1 MSDDFDDA
9 GPASAEEMVTLLE
22 FIAAQEQIIQN
33 SSDIRKQQEA
43 FYAAEKAR
51 LKLQGKSISMEADAL
66 ENRQAAAKAWDQTFE
81 NMLGV
86 SDKWKSSMIG
96 KLMQPGGL
104 DGFVDSLNRTFTAS
118 NLAVSSLTKA
128 VEITAAL
135 VGASFALAKMQ
146 DDTLV
151 AFNKSTGATRLY
163 GDELLDLESN
173 MYHHGVSLEVASASY
188 GSMVKNV
195 KGLKDMSASSR
206 ADLAET
212 TAVLDKFGVSAD
224 TTTQNFE
231 FLTAA
236 MGFSASEANNFSR
249 EMFVLA
255 QEIGMPPAEMAQGLQ
270 EAAPAMAKFGSQS
283 DEMYKKLAVNARAA
297 NMEVSQLLGIVEK
310 FDTFEGAAQS
320 VGQLNAILGGPF
332 LNSMEMVQT
341 TDPVERMKLL
351 SDAANQAGASFDDM
365 GYYERIALT
374 EAMGL
379 KDVSELALVMAG
391 GFDETVPAIKQSQA
405 ELAAIAKQSADF
417 NTLSDEMDQ
426 IMRSFATTLLTWVVP
441 TIKWFLQGIQDLNQ
455 FFGGYLLPGLG
466 LVAAAFLFVA
476 SAVFGLIALVAG
488 GLPVLAGLAAATG
501 AMAPAG
507 TGAAA
512 GIGTFAT
519 ALAAATPVI
528 AAAGTALG
536 SFVPVFLAIG
546 AGALMMGVGIMLA
559 FGGVAKVISSVL
571 GGVVT
576 LLGAMDPATILQ
588 KVAAMNNLSA
598 ALAGLVVTS
607 YSIPALANNL
617 QSLINALNAIE
628 GDNLI
633 PVADMFSSI
642 NSILDKDLE
651 GLMKVEQTIANI
663 ATSINSI
670 DSTEKVFAVKQL
682 IDSVNSATSRAPAP
696 ATTPA
701 TTAAGAATTSQAL
714 SPNTAANL
722 NRPIQISLNVAGR
735 EWISLQTETLDKLL
749 NQY

>member
-1 MSDDFDDA
+1 MDDDIDDA
-9 GPASAEEMVTLLE
+9 GLPSAEETLSLLE
-22 FIAAQEQIIQN
+22 YIAAQEQIRQN

-43 FYAAEKAR
+43 FYNMEAAR

-66 ENRQAAAKAWDQTFE
+66 ENRKAAAQAWDQTFE

-104 DGFVDSLNRTFTAS
+104 NGFVDSLQRTFTAS

-151 AFNKSTGATRLY
+151 AFNKSTGAARLY

-236 MGFSASEANNFSR
+236 MGFSASEANDFSR

-365 GYYERIALT
+365 SYYERIALT

-417 NTLSDEMDQ
+417 NTLSEEMGQ

-441 TIKWFLQGIQDLNQ
+441 SIKWFLQGLQDLNQ
-455 FFGGYLLPGLG
+455 FFGGYLFPGLG
-466 LVAAAFLFVA
+466 MVAAAFLFVA
-476 SAVFGLIALVAG
+476 SAVFGLIALVG
-488 GLPVLAGLAAATG
+488 TGLPVLVGLAAATG

-507 TGAAA
+507 AGAAA

-528 AAAGTALG
+528 AGAATALG
-536 SFVPVFLAIG
+536 GFVPIFLAIG
-546 AGALMMGVGIMLA
+546 AGALMMGAGIMLA
-559 FGGVAKVISSVL
+559 FGGVAMVIDSVL

-576 LLGAMDPATILQ
+576 LLGAMDPATMLQ

-617 QSLINALNAIE
+617 WSLISALNAIE

-651 GLMKVEQTIANI
+651 GLMKVEQAIANI

-670 DSTEKVFAVKQL
+670 DSTEKVFAVKKL
-682 IDSVNSATSRAPAP
+682 IDSVNSATSGASAA

-701 TTAAGAATTSQAL
+701 TTAAGTAT
-714 SPNTAANL
+714 ANL
-722 NRPIQISLNVAGR
+722 NRPLLIQLNVSGR
-735 EWISLQTETLDKLL
+735 EWISLQTDTLDKLL

>member
-1 MSDDFDDA
+1 VSSESDIPDA
-9 GPASAEEMVTLLE
+9 ATTMTLLE
-22 FIAAQEQIIQN
+22 YIAAQEQIIQN
-33 SSDIRKQQEA
+33 SNDIRKRQEA
-43 FYAAEKAR
+43 FYAAEEAR

-66 ENRQAAAKAWDQTFE
+66 KNRQAAADAWDQTFE

-104 DGFVDSLNRTFTAS
+104 NGFVDSLQRTFTAS

-151 AFNKSTGATRLY
+151 AFNKSTGAARLY
-163 GDELLDLESN
+163 GDELLNLESSMN
-173 MYHHGVSLEVASASY
+173 HHGVSLEIASESY

-195 KGLKDMSASSR
+195 KGLKNMSAASR
-206 ADLAET
+206 TDLAET

-236 MGFSASEANNFSR
+236 MGFSASEANDFSR
-249 EMFVLA
+249 EMFLLA

-417 NTLSDEMDQ
+417 NTLSEEMTQ
-426 IMRSFATTLLTWVVP
+426 LMRMFATSLLTWVIP
-441 TIKWFLQGIQDLNQ
+441 SIKWLAQKLQDLNQ
-455 FFGGYLLPGLG
+455 FFGGYLMPALG
-466 LVAAAFLFVA
+466 LLAAAFFLVA
-476 SAVFGLIALVAG
+476 SAVFALIA
-488 GLPVLAGLAAATG
+488 LAGLALPILGGIAATTG
-501 AMAPAG
+501 ATAPAAG
-507 TGAAA
+507 AAAA
-512 GIGTFAT
+512 GITTFAT

-528 AAAGTALG
+528 ATAGAALG
-536 SFVPVFLAIG
+536 SFVPVILAIG
-546 AGALMMGVGIMLA
+546 ASIFMVGAGIMAVGAGIMLA
-559 FGGVAKVISSVL
+559 LGGVAEVIGAVL

-576 LLGAMDPATILQ
+576 LLRNLDPTTIFQ
-588 KVAAMNNLSA
+588 KVSALNSLSASFSTLVLSA
-598 ALAGLVVTS
+598 AATPS
-607 YSIPALANNL
+607 ALWP
-617 QSLINALNAIE
+617 LINALNAIE

-651 GLMKVEQTIANI
+651 GLMKVEQAIANI

-682 IDSVNSATSRAPAP
+682 IDSVNAATSRD
-696 ATTPA
+696 TTPGPA
-701 TTAAGAATTSQAL
+701 STSQDLPPHTAAA
-714 SPNTAANL
+714 L